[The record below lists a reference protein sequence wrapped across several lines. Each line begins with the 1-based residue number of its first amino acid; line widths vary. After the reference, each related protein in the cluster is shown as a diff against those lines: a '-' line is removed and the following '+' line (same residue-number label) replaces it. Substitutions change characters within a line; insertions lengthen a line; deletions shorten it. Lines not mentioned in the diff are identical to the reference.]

1 MAIQPNRI
9 ALQSREV
16 MARTR
21 AGVQNAQ
28 SAELASG
35 IELCEPLGNRRR
47 NAVEMTCVEEFRPVP
62 QLRHAIA
69 PRSRLASPLAQEI
82 DVTLSGEIETMSVS
96 ADERAG
102 RSGQLGFTERAPQQA
117 MAAPRLGRR
126 HDAAPPARRT
136 GNRS

>member
-1 MAIQPNRI
+1 
-9 ALQSREV
+9 

-35 IELCEPLGNRRR
+35 IVLCEPLGNRRR
-47 NAVEMTCVEEFRPVP
+47 NAVKMTCVEEFRPVP
-62 QLRHAIA
+62 QLRRAIA
-69 PRSRLASPLAQEI
+69 ARSRLASPLAQEI

>member
-1 MAIQPNRI
+1 
-9 ALQSREV
+9 

-47 NAVEMTCVEEFRPVP
+47 NAVEMTCVEEFRPLP

-82 DVTLSGEIETMSVS
+82 DVTLSGEVETMSVS

-102 RSGQLGFTERAPQQA
+102 RSGQWPRRGWGDDTMPLHQREEQETGHDRQTPLRAWL
-117 MAAPRLGRR
+117 R
-126 HDAAPPARRT
+126 
-136 GNRS
+136 

>member
-1 MAIQPNRI
+1 MAC
-9 ALQSREV
+9 
-16 MARTR
+16 TR

-47 NAVEMTCVEEFRPVP
+47 NAVKMTRVEEFRPVP

-69 PRSRLASPLAQEI
+69 ARSRLASPLAQEI

-102 RSGQLGFTERAPQQA
+102 RSG
-117 MAAPRLGRR
+117 
-126 HDAAPPARRT
+126 
-136 GNRS
+136 